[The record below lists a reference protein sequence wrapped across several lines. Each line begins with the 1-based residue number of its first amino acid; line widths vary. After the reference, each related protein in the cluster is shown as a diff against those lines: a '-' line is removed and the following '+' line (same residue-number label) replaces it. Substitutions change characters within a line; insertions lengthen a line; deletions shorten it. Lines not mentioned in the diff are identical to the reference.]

1 MDIMTFELTKEW
13 KKSDHNKYLRC
24 TNALFPIYKLMLTKY
39 LIKDLPKDKKE
50 KIFKDNYVIS
60 YTLMTAQ
67 WTQHKLFPENEEPMI
82 WTHIWVTYYDYIF
95 QNLGYKF
102 CKKILEDLYTRI
114 KDKKI
119 KSIYIK
125 AREDACRDLADIK
138 KDKPN
143 KMLLL
148 KGLELQLLKYLK

>member
-1 MDIMTFELTKEW
+1 M
-13 KKSDHNKYLRC
+13 
-24 TNALFPIYKLMLTKY
+24 
-39 LIKDLPKDKKE
+39 
-50 KIFKDNYVIS
+50 
-60 YTLMTAQ
+60 
-67 WTQHKLFPENEEPMI
+67 
-82 WTHIWVTYYDYIF
+82 
-95 QNLGYKF
+95 NLGYKL

-119 KSIYIK
+119 KSIYVK
-125 AREDACRDLADIK
+125 AREDACRDLADVI